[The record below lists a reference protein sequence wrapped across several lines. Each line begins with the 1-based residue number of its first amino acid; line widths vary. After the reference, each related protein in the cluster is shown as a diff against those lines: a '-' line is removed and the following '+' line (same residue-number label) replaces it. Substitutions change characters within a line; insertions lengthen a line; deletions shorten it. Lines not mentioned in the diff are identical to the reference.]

1 MRVPSRNN
9 PHFLLL
15 RPQVVDGGVVRLAVT
30 VHDPAI
36 EVIRLEQGGELIRLA
51 GGALLGA
58 DGLADLLGDLV
69 RGTFWVLNVEDRLVG
84 LDEGRVA
91 AALVPGK
98 TFLVERIVDPVDE
111 LLDELTAVLEPDGEA
126 VRAGFRREKFD
137 VGNGVGGGEV
147 QTGFVFLRL
156 EAFWSV

>member
-1 MRVPSRNN
+1 VRVPSRNN

-15 RPQVVDGGVVRLAVT
+15 RPQVVDGGVVRLAVA
-30 VHDPAI
+30 VHDPA
-36 EVIRLEQGGELIRLA
+36 VKVLRLEHGGELIRLA

-69 RGTFWVLNVEDRLVG
+69 RGTFRVLDVEDGLVG

-98 TFLVERIVDPVDE
+98 AFLVE
-111 LLDELTAVLEPDGEA
+111 
-126 VRAGFRREKFD
+126 
-137 VGNGVGGGEV
+137 
-147 QTGFVFLRL
+147 
-156 EAFWSV
+156 